1 MRYVR
6 LPLLCLLALGAM
18 VVANPNQVSATT
30 NGVPDSIASLGDSIT
45 RATNPSLFLFGDQ
58 PQYSWS
64 TGDESTVQS
73 HYLRFLAGNASISG
87 KNFNYAVSGAQMADL
102 NGQAVN
108 ANATP
113 AGVEY
118 VTILM
123 GANDVCTGSEGSMT
137 AVATFRSQFQTAMNT
152 LATGSPNARIFVAS
166 IPDIFNLW
174 DILHT
179 NPTAVL
185 TWGAFSICQS
195 MLVNATSTDP
205 PNVERRDRVRQRNI
219 DFNTQL
225 AEVCALYSQCRF
237 DGNGVFNE
245 TFVPGDL
252 STLDYF
258 HPSIQGQT
266 KLAAG
271 TWAVSDADGD
281 QWTSGAEVIIG
292 SDPLDDCADTS
303 TPNDERGPG
312 FGEPLSPLPPDL
324 NDDQFIDISDIV
336 VVAGSFGQAA
346 PPALARHD
354 VAPDPPDG
362 FVDITDIVKLAGLF
376 GQSCAP

>member
-18 VVANPNQVSATT
+18 VVANPKQASATT

-73 HYLRFLAGNASISG
+73 HYLRILAGNASISG
-87 KNFNYAVSGAQMADL
+87 KNFNYAVSGAQIADL

-113 AGVEY
+113 GGLEY

-137 AVATFRSQFQTAMNT
+137 DVATFRSQFQTAMNT
-152 LATGSPNARIFVAS
+152 LTTGSPNARIFVAS

-179 NPTAVL
+179 NPTAVP
-185 TWGAFSICQS
+185 TWDAFSICQS
-195 MLVNATSTDP
+195 MLVNATSTDL

-237 DGNGVFNE
+237 DGDALFNE
-245 TFVPGDL
+245 TFAPGDV

-281 QWTSGAEVIIG
+281 QWTGGAEVIIG
-292 SDPLDDCADTS
+292 TDPVAACAT
-303 TPNDERGPG
+303 GPVHNAH
-312 FGEPLSPLPPDL
+312 PADL
-324 NDDQFIDISDIV
+324 NNDTFFDITDIV
-336 VVAGSFGQAA
+336 LVAGSFGQTG
-346 PPALARHD
+346 PARHNI
-354 VAPDPPDG
+354 APDPPDG
-362 FVDITDIVKLAGLF
+362 FVDITDIIKLAVLF

>member
-1 MRYVR
+1 
-6 LPLLCLLALGAM
+6 
-18 VVANPNQVSATT
+18 
-30 NGVPDSIASLGDSIT
+30 
-45 RATNPSLFLFGDQ
+45 
-58 PQYSWS
+58 
-64 TGDESTVQS
+64 
-73 HYLRFLAGNASISG
+73 
-87 KNFNYAVSGAQMADL
+87 
-102 NGQAVN
+102 
-108 ANATP
+108 
-113 AGVEY
+113 
-118 VTILM
+118 
-123 GANDVCTGSEGSMT
+123 MT

-152 LATGSPNARIFVAS
+152 LTTGSPNARIFVAS

-185 TWGAFSICQS
+185 TWDAFSICQS
-195 MLVNATSTDP
+195 MLVNATSTDL

-237 DGNGVFNE
+237 DGNAVFNE
-245 TFVPGDL
+245 TFAPGDV

-292 SDPLDDCADTS
+292 TDPVAACATGS
-303 TPNDERGPG
+303 VHAAHPA
-312 FGEPLSPLPPDL
+312 DL
-324 NDDQFIDISDIV
+324 NNDTVFDITDIV
-336 VVAGSFGQAA
+336 LVAGSFGQAA
-346 PPALARHD
+346 PPAPARHD